1 MSDVLRVL
9 KLIMIQRDI
18 SENQLANLSDVPQST
33 INSFFRKNNT
43 PSISTLQQ
51 LCKGLDIT
59 LSQFFNTLEQEKQL
73 DITEKDA
80 YYDLNIDEYQH
91 LSHSQKS
98 IINSIIKE
106 FTKKSS
112 K

>member
-59 LSQFFNTLEQEKQL
+59 LSQFFNTLEQGKQL

-80 YYDLNIDEYQH
+80 YYDINIDEYQH

>member
-1 MSDVLRVL
+1 MSDVLRML

-59 LSQFFNTLEQEKQL
+59 LSQFFNILEKENNL
-73 DITEKDA
+73 DVTEQDGP
-80 YYDLNIDEYQH
+80 YIIELDEYQH
-91 LSHSQKS
+91 LSYSQKS

-106 FTKKSS
+106 FTRKPS

>member
-18 SENQLANLSDVPQST
+18 SENQLANLSDVPPST

-59 LSQFFNTLEQEKQL
+59 LSQFFNTLEQGKQL
-73 DITEKDA
+73 YITEKDA